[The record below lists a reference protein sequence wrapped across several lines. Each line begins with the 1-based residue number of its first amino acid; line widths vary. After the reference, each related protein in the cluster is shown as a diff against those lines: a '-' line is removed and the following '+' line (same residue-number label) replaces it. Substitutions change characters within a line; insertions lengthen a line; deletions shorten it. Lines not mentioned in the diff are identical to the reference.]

1 MMAGNGV
8 ASLKLLVGNGVATT
22 SLKLHPS
29 TIPLFALSQAHV
41 VPLKPRLRAFH
52 KNIATGETSQAITPF
67 HLFDNFN
74 FHHKTTFITS

>member
-22 SLKLHPS
+22 SLKLYPS

-52 KNIATGETSQAITPF
+52 KKKLPTNFYLFQDL
-67 HLFDNFN
+67 HLWLW
-74 FHHKTTFITS
+74 

>member
-1 MMAGNGV
+1 MMGGNRV
-8 ASLKLLVGNGVATT
+8 ASNEVASNGLA

-29 TIPLFALSQAHV
+29 TLALFALSQAHV

-67 HLFDNFN
+67 HFFDY
-74 FHHKTTFITS
+74 FHF